1 VTKLGF
7 RIYVTRQSE
16 FVFLWEILA

>member
-7 RIYVTRQSE
+7 GIYVTCQSE
-16 FVFLWEILA
+16 FVFLGEALW